1 MLGVLHNYIRDI
13 KSDDCFRRF
22 LFANLMITATERTM
36 KGWDKAG
43 MMASVEVRSP
53 YLDPG
58 LVEFAT
64 QLPSSFDGGETYVS
78 LKTHLTKAFEPVL
91 PRAVVQRPVIG
102 YPTYYWDN
110 E

>member
-43 MMASVEVRSP
+43 MMA
-53 YLDPG
+53 
-58 LVEFAT
+58 
-64 QLPSSFDGGETYVS
+64 
-78 LKTHLTKAFEPVL
+78 
-91 PRAVVQRPVIG
+91 
-102 YPTYYWDN
+102 
-110 E
+110 